1 MKKTIKNIAT
11 FVVAAAIFSS
21 CDTVDF
27 GSINDNPNGP
37 TAPVTSQLL
46 ASAQVSVS
54 TIINSVDGIN
64 YVQHITEGQ
73 YPTPSKYVT
82 QEFSYNGWYTGPI
95 QNLNRIIEVN
105 EDPNQAAQAAL
116 FGDNNN
122 QIAVAKL
129 LRSYFL
135 HYMTDTWGYLP
146 WSEAFQG
153 INGTT
158 PKFDSQEEIYTFMFA
173 EIEDALSKIN
183 SGAAP
188 VGDMI
193 LGGDMD
199 RWKTFGNT
207 LKMVMALRIS
217 DVSPATAKTKFEQ
230 AVASNMLIGSNADN
244 LVFTYGSDDNSD
256 NPWEDRFESREDYIL
271 SETFINELTAMNDP
285 RMMKMADPSTTDGMY
300 VGAENG
306 KVNGNTPDYSF
317 ITATVIKDPVYQ
329 SPIYTYAQTELS
341 LAEAAVKGWSIGG
354 GTAAEHLEAG
364 IRGSMIQWGVASA
377 DIDTYIAANNTSATM
392 DDIAYEKWVALYL
405 NGPEAWAEW
414 RRLDAPA
421 LTPSTYATDQRIPLR
436 HGYTSTV
443 EDNNATNYA
452 TMVSQQGPDNLYTQL
467 WWDVN

>member
-11 FVVAAAIFSS
+11 FVVAATIFSS
-21 CDTVDF
+21 CETVDF
-27 GSINDNPNGP
+27 GTINDNPNGP

-46 ASAQVSVS
+46 AGAQVSVS
-54 TIINSVDGIN
+54 SIISNVNGIN

-82 QEFSYNGWYTGPI
+82 EEFSYNGWYTGPI
-95 QNLNRIIEVN
+95 QNLNKIIEVN
-105 EDPNQAAQAAL
+105 EDPEQAASAEA
-116 FGDNNN
+116 FGNNNN

-135 HYMTDTWGYLP
+135 QYMTDTWGYLP

-173 EIEDALSKIN
+173 EVDEALSLIN
-183 SGAAP
+183 SGSGP
-188 VGDMI
+188 VGDM
-193 LGGDMD
+193 LFDGNMD
-199 RWKTFGNT
+199 QWKTFGNT

-230 AVASNMLIGSNADN
+230 AVASNMLIGSNAEN

-271 SETFINELTAMNDP
+271 SETFINELTAMSDP
-285 RMMKMADPSTTDGMY
+285 RMMKMADPSTTDGIY

-306 KVNGNTPDYSF
+306 KVNGNTPDFSF
-317 ITATVIKDPVYQ
+317 ITKTVIKDPVYQ
-329 SPIYTYAQTELS
+329 TPIYTYAQTELS
-341 LAEAAVKGWSIGG
+341 LAEAAVKGWNIGS
-354 GTAAEHLEAG
+354 GTAADHFQAG
-364 IRGSMIQWGVASA
+364 IRGSMMQWGVDSA
-377 DIDTYIAANNTSATM
+377 DIDTYVASNTGATM
-392 DDIAYEKWVALYL
+392 ANIAYEKWVALYL

-414 RRLDAPA
+414 RRLDAPT
-421 LTPSTYATDQRIPLR
+421 LTPSIYATDQRIPTR
-436 HGYTSTV
+436 HGYSSSV
-443 EDNNATNYA
+443 EDNNSENYA
-452 TMVSQQGPDNLYTQL
+452 TMVSQQGPDNLYTKL
-467 WWDVN
+467 WWDVD

>member
-11 FVVAAAIFSS
+11 FVVAATIFSS
-21 CDTVDF
+21 CETVDF
-27 GSINDNPNGP
+27 GTINDNPNGP

-46 ASAQVSVS
+46 AGAQVSVS
-54 TIINSVDGIN
+54 SIISNVNGIN

-82 QEFSYNGWYTGPI
+82 EEFSYNGWYTGPI
-95 QNLNRIIEVN
+95 QNLNKIIEVN
-105 EDPNQAAQAAL
+105 EDPEKAASAEA
-116 FGDNNN
+116 FGNNNN

-135 HYMTDTWGYLP
+135 QYMTDTWGYLP

-173 EIEDALSKIN
+173 EVDEALSLIN
-183 SGAAP
+183 SGSGP
-188 VGDMI
+188 VGDM
-193 LGGDMD
+193 LFDGNMD
-199 RWKTFGNT
+199 QWKTFGNT

-230 AVASNMLIGSNADN
+230 AVASNMLIGSNAEN

-271 SETFINELTAMNDP
+271 SETFINELTAMSDP
-285 RMMKMADPSTTDGMY
+285 RMMKMADPSTTDGIY

-306 KVNGNTPDYSF
+306 KVNGNTPDFSF
-317 ITATVIKDPVYQ
+317 ITKTVIKDPVYQ
-329 SPIYTYAQTELS
+329 TPIYTYAQTELS
-341 LAEAAVKGWSIGG
+341 LAEAAVKGWNIGS
-354 GTAAEHLEAG
+354 GTAADHFQAG
-364 IRGSMIQWGVASA
+364 IRGSMMQWGVDSA
-377 DIDTYIAANNTSATM
+377 DIDTYVAANTGATM
-392 DDIAYEKWVALYL
+392 ANIAYEKWVALYL

-421 LTPSTYATDQRIPLR
+421 LTPSIYATDQRIPTR
-436 HGYTSTV
+436 HGYSSSV
-443 EDNNATNYA
+443 EDNNSDNYA
-452 TMVSQQGPDNLYTQL
+452 TMVSQQGPDNLYTKL
-467 WWDVN
+467 W

>member
-11 FVVAAAIFSS
+11 FVVAATIFSS
-21 CDTVDF
+21 CETVDF
-27 GSINDNPNGP
+27 GTINDNPNGP

-46 ASAQVSVS
+46 AGAQVSVS
-54 TIINSVDGIN
+54 SIISNVNGIN

-82 QEFSYNGWYTGPI
+82 EEFSYNGWYTGPI
-95 QNLNRIIEVN
+95 QNLNKIIEVN
-105 EDPNQAAQAAL
+105 EDPEKAASAEA
-116 FGDNNN
+116 FGNNNN

-135 HYMTDTWGYLP
+135 QYMTDTWGYLP

-173 EIEDALSKIN
+173 EVDEALSLIN
-183 SGAAP
+183 SGSGP
-188 VGDMI
+188 VGDM
-193 LGGDMD
+193 LFDGNMD
-199 RWKTFGNT
+199 QWKTFGNT

-230 AVASNMLIGSNADN
+230 AVASNMLIGSNAEN

-271 SETFINELTAMNDP
+271 SETFINELTAMSDP
-285 RMMKMADPSTTDGMY
+285 RMMKMADPSTTDGIY

-306 KVNGNTPDYSF
+306 KVNGNTPDFSF
-317 ITATVIKDPVYQ
+317 ITKTVIKDPVYQ
-329 SPIYTYAQTELS
+329 TPIYTYAQTELS
-341 LAEAAVKGWSIGG
+341 LAEAAVKGWNIGS
-354 GTAAEHLEAG
+354 GTAADHFQAG
-364 IRGSMIQWGVASA
+364 IRGSMMQWGVDSA
-377 DIDTYIAANNTSATM
+377 DIDTYVAANTGATM
-392 DDIAYEKWVALYL
+392 ANIAYEKWVALYL

-421 LTPSTYATDQRIPLR
+421 LTPSIYATDQRIPTR
-436 HGYTSTV
+436 HGYSSSV
-443 EDNNATNYA
+443 EDNNSDNYA
-452 TMVSQQGPDNLYTQL
+452 TMVSQQGPDNLYTKL
-467 WWDVN
+467 WWDVD